1 MIIKKVSTKIF
12 FCCFLLIT
20 LNLYSDVDSL
30 YKTGTTYF
38 NNKDYKNAM
47 KYYKKA
53 AENNNGDAK
62 YMLGQMYYYG
72 TGVANDYQKAGKWY
86 SLSAMDGNPGAQ
98 FMMGEMY
105 YKGNGVMQDYKQAA
119 KWYSMSAYQGNKN
132 AKDMLSLMQ
141 DKNLL
146 GKSGIGYDYYVK
158 GEGKKS
164 KSNQLDI
171 NQIYN
176 NEQDSYDNTQPPA
189 KEDDEN
195 FQNRNDQR
203 NQGKTYYP
211 NQRGSMT
218 EERNIERRNEDPVGN
233 QDNLIFGVK

>member
-1 MIIKKVSTKIF
+1 MIIKKVFPKIF
-12 FCCFLLIT
+12 FFYFLLIALT
-20 LNLYSDVDSL
+20 LHSAVESL
-30 YKTGTTYF
+30 YETGTTFF
-38 NNKDYKNAM
+38 NNKEYKKAM
-47 KYYKKA
+47 KYYRKA
-53 AENNNGDAK
+53 AENNSSDAK
-62 YMLGQMYYYG
+62 FMLGQMYYYG
-72 TGVANDYQKAGKWY
+72 KGVVIDYQKAGKWY

-105 YKGNGVMQDYKQAA
+105 YKGKGIMQDYKQAA

-146 GKSGIGYDYYVK
+146 GKSGIGYEYYVK

-164 KSNQLDI
+164 NSNQLDI

-189 KEDDEN
+189 NEDNEN
-195 FQNRNDQR
+195 YQNRNDQR
-203 NQGKTYYP
+203 NLGKTYYP

-218 EERNIERRNEDPVGN
+218 EERNIERRNEATEGN
-233 QDNLIFGVK
+233 QDNLILGVK